1 MLVTFDDIVKR
12 SFFDIWAPV
21 GSHLRYLIFSSNT
34 RLQKLI
40 VACDSSSNDV
50 SVVTSNTAIDKKIIF
65 GVLLVNILVKEF
77 YMRVPLTLLELCWLL
92 WEFFSLFRLSFTSSD
107 LSLLDGLR

>member
-12 SFFDIWAPV
+12 SILDIWAPV
-21 GSHLRYLIFSSNT
+21 GSHLRYLIFSRDT
-34 RLQKLI
+34 GLQKLI
-40 VACDSSSNDV
+40 VSCDSSSNDV
-50 SVVTSNTAIDKKIIF
+50 SVVASNTAIDKKIIF

-77 YMRVPLTLLELCWLL
+77 YMRVPLALLELCWLL